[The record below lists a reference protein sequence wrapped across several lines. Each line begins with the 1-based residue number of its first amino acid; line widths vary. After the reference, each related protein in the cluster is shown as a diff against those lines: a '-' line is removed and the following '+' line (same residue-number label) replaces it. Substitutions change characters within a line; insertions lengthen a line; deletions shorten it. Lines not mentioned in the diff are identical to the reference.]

1 MYQFGVSGTVI
12 WLTHILM
19 GSFFAYVGYLTLNNI
34 KIPQILSLVLINLG
48 VLAVLYH
55 AHIWF
60 FKSHRKINI
69 SKKNYDKHDHSKHDH
84 SKHDHSNDNK
94 NKKIIA
100 KFKGKNY
107 DLTEWNKL
115 HPGGQILNM
124 VNGKDLEKAWKD
136 HGVSWHLKNKNVKNV
151 LKKYKIK

>member
-60 FKSHRKINI
+60 FKSHRKIEASI
-69 SKKNYDKHDHSKHDH
+69 HDHSKHNH
-84 SKHDHSNDNK
+84 INNK

-100 KFKGKNY
+100 SFEGKKY

-115 HPGGQILNM
+115 HPGGPILDM
-124 VNGKDLEKAWKD
+124 VNGKDLKKAWKD
-136 HGVSWHLKNKNVKNV
+136 NGVSWHLKNKNVKNV
-151 LKKYKIK
+151 LKKYEIK

>member
-48 VLAVLYH
+48 VLAILYH
-55 AHIWF
+55 AHIWIF
-60 FKSHRKINI
+60 RSHKKIN
-69 SKKNYDKHDHSKHDH
+69 NNNT
-84 SKHDHSNDNK
+84 SNNK

-100 KFKGKNY
+100 TYEGKKY

-115 HPGGQILNM
+115 HPGGPILDM
-124 VNGKDLEKAWKD
+124 VNGKDLKKVWKD
-136 HGVSWHLKNKNVKNV
+136 NGVSWHLKNKNVKNV
-151 LKKYKIK
+151 LKKYEIK